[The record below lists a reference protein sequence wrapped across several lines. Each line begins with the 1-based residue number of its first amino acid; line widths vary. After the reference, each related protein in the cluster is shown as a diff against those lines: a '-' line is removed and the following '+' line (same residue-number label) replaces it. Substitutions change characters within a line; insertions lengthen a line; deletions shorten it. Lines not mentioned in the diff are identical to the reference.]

1 MDIDISKY
9 KPNGTPWSFHDDEQL
24 DKMYNDMLFDINK
37 ISVILNRTPG
47 SIISQLCKN
56 KYINTRTSARGYMT
70 YKNSD
75 LYKSIVSSGEAQKRV
90 KQQAKEKPSD
100 NISININGISGGDYV
115 EIRNDIKEMK
125 LEITSLKHTIKELV
139 DMLNAVYEFENINKP
154 I

>member
-1 MDIDISKY
+1 MEISKY
-9 KPNGTPWSFHDDEQL
+9 KPNGTPWSFHEDEQL

-56 KYINTRTSARGYMT
+56 KYITSRTTARGYLT

-75 LYKSIVSSGEAQKRV
+75 LYKSIVASGEAQKRV
-90 KQQAKEKPSD
+90 KQQAKTKPSE

-125 LEITSLKHTIKELV
+125 LEMQNEIISLKNTIKELM
-139 DMLNAVYEFENINKP
+139 DRLNAVYEFENI
-154 I
+154 